1 MGRRTA
7 RWDRPKEVHG
17 EIVPS
22 PRRFAA
28 GGACRRGDSSAER
41 LRCSETHY
49 ELLDEWRLHDVPVLQ
64 RDKPAYAGG
73 SCCVAFYADSGYNYW
88 QTNKMWRPSGS
99 ASIYYFNASGVVG
112 YYSSPTDNP
121 LVVHGSYGYSD
132 GFCENDTGSSMSSVT
147 CQDYNWNA

>member
-1 MGRRTA
+1 VRSFLLRAASLLAVLAVAATVAQSGSGA
-7 RWDRPKEVHG
+7 PKR
-17 EIVPS
+17 IMS
-22 PRRFAA
+22 CSTN
-28 GGACRRGDSSAER
+28 GGFTTCQYYNG
-41 LRCSETHY
+41 TM
-49 ELLDEWRLHDVPVLQ
+49 
-64 RDKPAYAGG
+64 PAYAGG
-73 SCCVAFYADSGYNYW
+73 SCCVAFNADSGYNYW